1 MFCVL
6 NAQLILVMFQ
16 SVLILVA
23 DVRNRFTEHQQ
34 RTMPPNK
41 MGKIFLQELLGPYVD
56 HNELLELIN
65 QIGSRCILINPE
77 GRSREN
83 VIPLY

>member
-1 MFCVL
+1 ML
-6 NAQLILVMFQ
+6 NAQLIFVMFQ

-23 DVRNRFTEHQQ
+23 DVRNRFTEHQK